1 MDKYLKFYNTPE
13 KYEFLRKRSPRFE
26 AHQNGKPSSE
36 KLGSDVTFQIRKFAD
51 YGIVEYVATGED
63 TGDMVL

>member
-13 KYEFLRKRSPRFE
+13 KYEFLRKRSPRYE

-36 KLGSDVTFQIRKFAD
+36 KLGSDVTF
-51 YGIVEYVATGED
+51 
-63 TGDMVL
+63 